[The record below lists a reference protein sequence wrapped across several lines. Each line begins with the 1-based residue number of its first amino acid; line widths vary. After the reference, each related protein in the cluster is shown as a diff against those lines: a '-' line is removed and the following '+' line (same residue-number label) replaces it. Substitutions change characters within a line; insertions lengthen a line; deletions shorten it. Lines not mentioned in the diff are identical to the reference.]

1 MTKLTFN
8 DLGLKEGLLKAVTD
22 LGFTTPSDIQAE
34 AIPVALKGQD
44 IIGQAQ
50 TGTGKTAAFGLPML
64 NNITNRKAIRDS
76 NKEYIRNYITYEFT
90 GAKAGR
96 CEEIMITNTN
106 NKEVEPKED
115 RRKYNGHNSN
125 GISNNKGQRK
135 TYSCAAISNEEM
147 ENNKGIYIIYNDDEV
162 YIGSTAINFRR
173 RLQQHY
179 TSVKSPAYDLLHNK
193 GGKFDILWKAPSG
206 TDELTI
212 RNKEEEYINVYV
224 ATDDRIILNT
234 AMSTFLY
241 KDKGKTNSNGGNK
254 SMSKEE
260 IRAIAKRINGLKNR
274 KNKKFVY
281 DYQLAN
287 VAIQMGIKCLETGK
301 SPQGNIFW
309 VFDYYEIQP
318 AYEVLKECNR
328 IRREE
333 K

>member
-1 MTKLTFN
+1 MVSEKVVIRRVEDLKIGEKFSSEASLLKE
-8 DLGLKEGLLKAVTD
+8 LGLYST
-22 LGFTTPSDIQAE
+22 
-34 AIPVALKGQD
+34 
-44 IIGQAQ
+44 
-50 TGTGKTAAFGLPML
+50 
-64 NNITNRKAIRDS
+64 RKAIRDS

-90 GAKAGR
+90 GIKNGR
-96 CEEIMITNTN
+96 CEEIVITNTN
-106 NKEVEPKED
+106 NKEVKPKED
-115 RRKYNGHNSN
+115 RRKYNGRNSN
-125 GISNNKGQRK
+125 CIGNNKGQRK
-135 TYSCAAISNEEM
+135 TYPCAAISNEEM

-162 YIGSTAINFRR
+162 YIGSTVINFRR

-179 TSVKSPAYDLLHNK
+179 TSIKSPAYDLLHNK
-193 GGKFDILWKAPSG
+193 NGRFDILWKAPSDI
-206 TDELTI
+206 DESII
-212 RNKEEEYINVYV
+212 RNKEEEYINAYV

-241 KDKGKTNSNGGNK
+241 KDKEKTNNNGGSND
-254 SMSKEE
+254 MSKEE